1 MKLTF
6 RYHLGAGLLAAAAF
20 AGCSAIE
27 RGINQ
32 FERGFD
38 DEAPSSGFLPGV
50 YAEPL
55 TEADLKES
63 PAPFAVSVQAP
74 ARLNTQG
81 REPRP
86 TDFLIEPQDD
96 VPALVPPPAPAP
108 LPIDGQ
114 PAAFRGN
121 AGQIRPICFNSSSC
135 CPSVVSCDPCSTS
148 CCSSGCGESLLSRMH
163 RGISNTHGRMH
174 CFKARVKSKL
184 SRLNPFSC
192 SSCCD
197 PCATCCDPCASC
209 CIPSCD
215 PCCDPCGNGVIL
227 AGAVVGSYP
236 VTGGATYG
244 GHVHGYSQPSYP
256 QGVYAPQAQG
266 YYAAQAP
273 CNCQHGS
280 TWQPQQQFT
289 QAPAWQQYA
298 APQQYFAPQQYA
310 QPYYQGQ
317 PSYAQPQQQYAAPQY
332 QQQPV
337 PQQQYSHPQYSH
349 PGQPNTQIPP
359 TVQPL
364 QRGAIQHGPIQQGP
378 VQHGPLQPGAVQP
391 GAVQPSLPAPP
402 HPVPATSQTP
412 GTALLGPGYAPRTV
426 PVTRH
431 LQTTYQSVR

>member
-6 RYHLGAGLLAAAAF
+6 RYYLGAGLLVAAAF

-38 DEAPSSGFLPGV
+38 DEPPSSGLLPGV

-55 TEADLKES
+55 TEAES
-63 PAPFAVSVQAP
+63 VGTPTPIADPVQTP

-81 REPRP
+81 RQPRP
-86 TDFLIEPQDD
+86 TDFLIEPQED

-108 LPIDGQ
+108 LPLNGQ

-121 AGQIRPICFNSSSC
+121 AGQIRPICFSSSSC

-148 CCSSGCGESLLSRMH
+148 CCSSGCGESLLSKMH
-163 RGISNTHGRMH
+163 RGISNVHGRMH
-174 CFKARVKSKL
+174 CFKSRVKSKL

-215 PCCDPCGNGVIL
+215 PCCDPCGDGVIL
-227 AGAVVGSYP
+227 DGVVVGSYP
-236 VTGGATYG
+236 ASGGSYYG
-244 GHVHGYSQPSYP
+244 GQAHGFSQYSQPSY
-256 QGVYAPQAQG
+256 QGVYAPQAHG
-266 YYAAQAP
+266 YHGQQAP
-273 CNCQHGS
+273 CHCQHGA
-280 TWQPQQQFT
+280 TWQPQQRYT
-289 QAPAWQQYA
+289 QAWQQY
-298 APQQYFAPQQYA
+298 APQQYA
-310 QPYYQGQ
+310 QPHYQGQ
-317 PSYAQPQQQYAAPQY
+317 PTYAPQQQKQQYAAPQY
-332 QQQPV
+332 P
-337 PQQQYSHPQYSH
+337 PQQYSHPV
-349 PGQPNTQIPP
+349 QPNTQLP
-359 TVQPL
+359 TPVQNP
-364 QRGAIQHGPIQQGP
+364 QPGAIQHQPIQ
-378 VQHGPLQPGAVQP
+378 PGN
-391 GAVQPSLPAPP
+391 VQPSIPAP
-402 HPVPATSQTP
+402 VNPAPAGSQTP

-431 LQTTYQSVR
+431 LQTTYVTVR